1 MHKEHFQAA
10 SLPVRVPRGFE
21 GFWEIMVRLDKEQG
35 CFTVADVDGESNVSV
50 KSISKYLTA
59 LVRAGFVER
68 IATRHHAIKGKYPT
82 PLYKLLKHPVKA
94 PRVRPDGSVVPPTTA
109 HEQLWIAIRNLTT
122 GFSLAELMFA
132 ATTEEVKPDKQTA
145 GRFVR
150 QLQSAGY
157 LAVTRTT
164 RRGGVK
170 GRGGAAAWRL
180 KPGMNTGPLPPSLK
194 HINGKSV
201 WDPNLKKFMG
211 EPPIAKEVK
220 P

>member
-1 MHKEHFQAA
+1 MRAEHFNSAN
-10 SLPVRVPRGFE
+10 LPVRVPRGYE
-21 GFWEIMVRLDKEQG
+21 GFWEIMLKLDKEQG

-50 KSISKYLTA
+50 KCISKYLTA
-59 LVRAGFVER
+59 LVAAGFVEA
-68 IATRHHAIKGKYPT
+68 IGNRHHATKGKYPT
-82 PLYKLLKHPVKA
+82 PLYKLLKQPVTA
-94 PRVRPDGSVVPPTTA
+94 PRVRRDGSVVPSTT
-109 HEQLWIAIRNLTT
+109 HEQLWIAMRNLTA
-122 GFSLAELMFA
+122 GFSLTELMFA
-132 ATTEEVKPDKQTA
+132 ATTDEVKPNVQTA

-150 QLQSAGY
+150 RLHRAGY
-157 LAVTRTT
+157 LAVTKTT
-164 RRGGVK
+164 RRGGVN

-211 EPPIAKEVK
+211 TAPIAKEVQ

>member
-10 SLPVRVPRGFE
+10 QLPVRVPRGFE

-35 CFTVADVDGESNVSV
+35 CFTVADIDGESNVSV
-50 KSISKYLTA
+50 KCISKYLTS
-59 LVRAGFVER
+59 LTRAGFAEQVT
-68 IATRHHAIKGKYPT
+68 TRAHGVKGKYPT

-94 PRVRPDGSVVPPTTA
+94 PRLRPDGSVVPGATV
-109 HEQLWIAIRNLTT
+109 HEQLWIAMRNLSA
-122 GFSLAELMFA
+122 GFSLTELMFA
-132 ATTEEVKPDKQTA
+132 ATTEEVKPNKQTA

-150 QLQSAGY
+150 ELHNAGY

-164 RRGGVK
+164 RRGGVN

-194 HINGKSV
+194 HVDGKAV
-201 WDPNLKKFMG
+201 WDANLKKFMG